1 MSTGT
6 ILAVCISPGG
16 VPKLPVQRAR
26 ATVDGLEGD
35 GRDHAKH
42 AKPSRA
48 ISLMDHELLDDLR
61 AEGYALEPGTI
72 GENLT
77 VRGLN
82 VQGLAVGDVLEL
94 SGGVVLEL
102 TEMRKP
108 CFVLDAIDPRLKD
121 DVVGRCG
128 FMAKVVRE
136 GDIGPG
142 ETIRVVDHGG
152 GESGDA

>member
-1 MSTGT
+1 MPTGT

-16 VPKLPVQRAR
+16 VPKLPVEKAR
-26 ATVDGLEGD
+26 ATVDGLVGD

-48 ISLMDHELLDDLR
+48 ISLMDQELLDDLC
-61 AEGYALEPGTI
+61 AEGYSLEPGTI

-77 VRGLN
+77 VKGLN

-102 TEMRKP
+102 TEMRTP
-108 CFVLDAIDPRLKD
+108 CFVLDPIDPQLKD
-121 DVVGRCG
+121 DIVERCG
-128 FMAKVVRE
+128 FLAKVVRE

-142 ETIRVVDHGG
+142 ETIRVVDSGAQ
-152 GESGDA
+152 ESGDA